1 MARKYLENAGVE
13 IDSSI
18 DPVGSAKEGEDRVSE
33 WKSEIEE
40 YGFASPEL
48 WNLDRTMLYL
58 LFERLSM
65 WVEKDTRYEDET
77 RVTINGI
84 DAKLDHWVNEILA
97 LCKGVFDDDANVMFD
112 NAKSVEKIKKVWM
125 IWSEISPVMWL

>member
-33 WKSEIEE
+33 WNSEIEE

-65 WVEKDTRYEDET
+65 WVEKDARYDDET

-97 LCKGVFDDDANVMFD
+97 LCKEVFDDDANVMFD
-112 NAKSVEKIKKVWM
+112 NAKSVEEIKKVWM

>member
-65 WVEKDTRYEDET
+65 WVEKDTRYDDET

-97 LCKGVFDDDANVMFD
+97 LCKEIFDDDANVMFD

>member
-33 WKSEIEE
+33 WSSEIEE

-65 WVEKDTRYEDET
+65 WIEKDARYDDET

-84 DAKLDHWVNEILA
+84 DAKLDHWVNEILT

-112 NAKSVEKIKKVWM
+112 NAKSVEEIKKVWM